1 MKIPKIRLLAA
12 VAVLALI
19 AAACGGGDT
28 ADDETTNGTPS
39 VTNERPGTTT
49 APPGTNAPAPSTTT
63 PAPGTTTP
71 PAPGGGTELTIGA
84 IDNEGFTRDLLE
96 APAGVITVTFENKDL
111 STGEPHNWHLITDFG
126 DWATTI
132 EEAPDTQSVSFTIDT
147 PGEYQFTC
155 DTHLEAMNGTL
166 IVTP

>member
-1 MKIPKIRLLAA
+1 MRFPKPRLLVA

-28 ADDETTNGTPS
+28 ADETTDATPS
-39 VTNERPGTTT
+39 VTNPRPGTTST
-49 APPGTNAPAPSTTT
+49 APAPDTTAS
-63 PAPGTTTP
+63 APDTTTP
-71 PAPGGGTELTIGA
+71 PPPGDGTELTIGA
-84 IDNEGFTRDLLE
+84 IDNEGFTRDLLQ
-96 APAGVITVTFENKDL
+96 APVGDITVTFENKDL

-126 DWATTI
+126 EWSTTI
-132 EEAPDTQSVSFTIDT
+132 QEAPDTQSVSFTIDT
-147 PGEYQFTC
+147 PGEYKFTC